1 MDEDVMGNGRSRY
14 AGDFPS
20 NVSATWRVER
30 RMNDNVL
37 GPRAGGNTRG
47 PAMPHRR
54 GVEKQKGG

>member
-1 MDEDVMGNGRSRY
+1 MGNGRSRY

-30 RMNDNVL
+30 RMNDNFL
-37 GPRAGGNTRG
+37 GPRAGGNARG